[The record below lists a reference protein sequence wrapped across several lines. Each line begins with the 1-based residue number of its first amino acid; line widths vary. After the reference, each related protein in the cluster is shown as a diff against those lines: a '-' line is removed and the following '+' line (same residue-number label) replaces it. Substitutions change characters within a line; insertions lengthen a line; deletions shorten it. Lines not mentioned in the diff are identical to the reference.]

1 MLYLCKEG
9 SADEVAIPARTSVF
23 FMNIVNSDQVVDI
36 LKIDVPGFKTLSVEN
51 AVLDMNGTIAVD
63 GVVSEAV
70 KQRLVKL
77 AEIFTVYVLTADTQG
92 TAARELEGLP
102 VVLRIFSQN
111 DSAKSKLRI
120 VEGLEGGCVCVGN
133 GRNDCLMFKAAQLSI
148 AVLDTEGAY
157 APLLAAADLLVRS
170 GEDALDLIMDKK
182 RLVSGLRG

>member
-1 MLYLCKEG
+1 M
-9 SADEVAIPARTSVF
+9 
-23 FMNIVNSDQVVDI
+23 
-36 LKIDVPGFKTLSVEN
+36 KIDVPGYKELVFKN
-51 AVLDMNGTIAVD
+51 AVLDMNGTIAAD
-63 GVVSEAV
+63 GVVREGV
-70 KQRLVKL
+70 RQRLVKL
-77 AEIFTVYVLTADTQG
+77 AQFVSVYVLTADTQG
-92 TAARELEGLP
+92 TAARELGGLP
-102 VVLRIFSQN
+102 VELRIFSQN

>member
-1 MLYLCKEG
+1 M
-9 SADEVAIPARTSVF
+9 
-23 FMNIVNSDQVVDI
+23 
-36 LKIDVPGFKTLSVEN
+36 KIDVPGYKELVFKN
-51 AVLDMNGTIAVD
+51 AVLDMNGTIAAD
-63 GVVSEAV
+63 GVVREGV
-70 KQRLVKL
+70 RQRLVKL
-77 AEIFTVYVLTADTQG
+77 AQLVSVYVLTADTQG
-92 TAARELEGLP
+92 TAAREFGGLP
-102 VVLRIFSQN
+102 VELRIFSQN